1 VNASGH
7 SGLCASLL
15 SSVLVEPVDPRRL
28 LGMVNVA
35 STFAAGYPGP
45 PLPVVSTHQA
55 FVVGVNEYSG
65 AGFRLLTKAVN
76 DAVDVAAALETGGF
90 SVHSFAN
97 LPRSQ
102 FVEAF
107 DTFCQGLTGARS
119 VVIHFSGHGLAP
131 SSEIFLAASDSAGG
145 WVRLTLVLSARESV
159 QVCTPILSFLF
170 ASSHTDAPESWVRVN
185 WMLSR
190 LFTATPTAAVT
201 FFLDCCRQVA
211 GVVPPY
217 DPPVFVGGRYVD
229 LLFSLFVSDTYKK
242 VVLNSRSF
250 TAAQGLCTE
259 VCVNY
264 VLGLQPGLRPCLCG
278 CGG

>member
-1 VNASGH
+1 MNASGH

-65 AGFRLLTKAVN
+65 AGFRPLTKAVN

-102 FVEAF
+102 FVRHGVA
-107 DTFCQGLTGARS
+107 DHQIWARFW
-119 VVIHFSGHGLAP
+119 IGK
-131 SSEIFLAASDSAGG
+131 DSASFGQDLG
-145 WVRLTLVLSARESV
+145 PRLCEVFGSGRGPNLDLILGPRGFQDVGMFMDIWHKG
-159 QVCTPILSFLF
+159 PILPRFGGS
-170 ASSHTDAPESWVRVN
+170 AW
-185 WMLSR
+185 LS
-190 LFTATPTAAVT
+190 
-201 FFLDCCRQVA
+201 
-211 GVVPPY
+211 
-217 DPPVFVGGRYVD
+217 
-229 LLFSLFVSDTYKK
+229 
-242 VVLNSRSF
+242 
-250 TAAQGLCTE
+250 
-259 VCVNY
+259 
-264 VLGLQPGLRPCLCG
+264 
-278 CGG
+278 